1 MKKIK
6 QILASL
12 LALILLVAV
21 YQVKDI
27 RPAQIIKE
35 WVSEQAHEEKVA
47 GYTEVSIVR
56 VVDGDTLV
64 VRENNTDYKVR
75 LIGVDTPENVHKNKS
90 KNTKEGIIASQFTKD
105 LLPVSTPVFL
115 EFDKSPKDKY
125 DRVLAYVW
133 LEKPEKNP
141 NKDQIKTK
149 MVNGILLD
157 KGYAKA
163 KAYKPN
169 IKYKEIFEQIEK
181 GE

>member
-1 MKKIK
+1 MKKVKRIFV
-6 QILASL
+6 SL
-12 LALILLVAV
+12 LTLLLLVAV

-27 RPAQIIKE
+27 KPAQIIKE
-35 WVSEQAHEEKVA
+35 WVLEQAAEEKTA
-47 GYTEVSIVR
+47 EYTETTVVR

-75 LIGVDTPENVHKNKS
+75 LIGVDTPESVHRDKS

-115 EFDKSPKDKY
+115 EYDISLKDKY

-141 NKDQIKTK
+141 DKNQIKTK

-157 KGYAKA
+157 KGHAKA

-169 IKYKEIFEQIEK
+169 IKYKDIFEQIER